1 MKNNL
6 IVPGIFNIIVS
17 LFWIVISVPDNYVTL
32 SVGMFLIVTGV
43 LCIMYSR
50 LDPEKLFEKRNI
62 LLTFGVV
69 SIPFNLISAIL
80 LLVESDKIKSEYAKY
95 LREQDV
101 KILDE
106 NNKDIKVSKE
116 VKKLDI
122 LLKIGIAMVAI
133 AGIMIATTSWEVITD
148 LVKMVLIAVIGV
160 LFLGLS
166 IFSDKKLKIRGTTIT
181 YWLLS
186 MIAFLISVFMIGNYQ
201 ICGEWFS
208 TSGDGASIFV
218 ATWFICMSI
227 FSYITYRKFD
237 IQTFLYIAC
246 IGMAIALAFVVGFLS
261 EITEVC
267 ILAVTILVTLI
278 NFIPKS
284 ENKEIKI
291 VKLFGIITSYILT
304 ALLVVELFNTDYM
317 TLAIVTVLVQLVNLI
332 NLALSDKREEIT
344 VLSGLSI
351 IALSAATLANIDWN
365 LDRIYVMLINRSVIL
380 ALTIALSFILVKN
393 KNVTSIILAIVLP
406 LIILSLIYE
415 INIAIA
421 IYIGC
426 LTLAMIIFGFIKKEY
441 KAIYIEGIIFLIA
454 NLVIQLWEFWGVLP
468 IWVYLLVG
476 GLTLIGIVTVKE
488 LKKNEG

>member
-6 IVPGIFNIIVS
+6 IVPGIFNIIIS
-17 LFWIVISVPDNYVTL
+17 LFWIVISVPDNYFTL
-32 SVGMFLIVTGV
+32 SIGMFLIVTGV

-50 LDPEKLFEKRNI
+50 LEPEKLFEKKNI
-62 LLTFGVV
+62 LLTFGII

-80 LLVESDKIKSEYAKY
+80 LLVESDKIRAEYAKY

-101 KILDE
+101 QILDE
-106 NNKDIKVSKE
+106 NNKNIKVSKE

-122 LLKIGIAMVAI
+122 LLKIGIAMVAV

-148 LVKMVLIAVIGV
+148 LVKMVLIAIIGV

-186 MIAFLISVFMIGNYQ
+186 MIAFLISIFMIGNYK

-218 ATWFICMSI
+218 ATWFVCMSI
-227 FSYITYRKFD
+227 FSYITYKKFD
-237 IQTFLYIAC
+237 IQTFLYMAC
-246 IGMAIALAFVVGFLS
+246 IGVAIALAFVVGFLS
-261 EITEVC
+261 EMTEVC
-267 ILAVTILVTLI
+267 ILAITILVTLI

-291 VKLFGIITSYILT
+291 VKLFGIIASYILT
-304 ALLVVELFNTDYM
+304 ALLVVELFNTEYIA
-317 TLAIVTVLVQLVNLI
+317 LALVTVLVQVINLI
-332 NLALSDKREEIT
+332 NIAISDKREEIT

-351 IALSAATLANIDWN
+351 IALSATTLANIDWN

-380 ALTIALSFILVKN
+380 ILTIALSFILVRN
-393 KNVTSIILAIVLP
+393 KKVTSIILAIVLP

-426 LTLAMIIFGFIKKEY
+426 LSLAMIIFGFIKKEY
-441 KAIYIEGIIFLIA
+441 KPIYIEGIIFLIA

-468 IWVYLLVG
+468 VWVYLLVG

>member
-62 LLTFGVV
+62 LLTFGVI

-267 ILAVTILVTLI
+267 ILAVTIF

>member
-62 LLTFGVV
+62 LLTFGVI

-365 LDRIYVMLINRSVIL
+365 LDRIYVMVINRSVIL